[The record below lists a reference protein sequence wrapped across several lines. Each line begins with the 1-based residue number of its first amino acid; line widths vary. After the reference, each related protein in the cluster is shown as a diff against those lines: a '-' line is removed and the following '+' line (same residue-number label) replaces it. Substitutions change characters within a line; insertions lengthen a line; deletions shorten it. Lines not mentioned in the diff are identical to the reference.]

1 MIKSIL
7 ACTDGSEH
15 GDAAS
20 DYAITLAR
28 QLKARLCGL
37 HVLDSRM
44 LEGPLMADISGWLGA
59 EPFSAQLTHFRQLM
73 EQKGAAVMASF
84 QTRCAAQGVPAEVKV
99 CTGLPARVILEEEA
113 RAELV
118 VLGQQGEH
126 AEWTGDLAGSTVERV
141 TRHSLK
147 PCLVTPI
154 AFQPVTKILAG
165 YDGSGHASRAL
176 HEAIELAAALAVP
189 LVILVAAENADE
201 VGPAH
206 EKAEDAMKLARAH
219 ECIAAQLVVEGDPGE
234 QLQLKARELGCN
246 LIVIG
251 AYGHSRIRAMIL
263 GSTTHQLIAH
273 SQQPVMLV
281 R

>member
-20 DYAITLAR
+20 EYAVTLAR
-28 QLKARLCGL
+28 QLKARLSGL

-73 EQKGAAVMASF
+73 EQKGAAVMESF
-84 QTRCAAQGVPAEVKV
+84 RALCEQHGVPAEVKV
-99 CTGLPARVILEEEA
+99 RTGLPSRIILDEET

-118 VLGQQGEH
+118 VLGQKGEH
-126 AEWTGDLAGSTVERV
+126 AEWTGDQTGSTVERV
-141 TRHSLK
+141 VRHSVK
-147 PCLVTPI
+147 PCLVTPT
-154 AFQPVTKILAG
+154 AFQPVKKILAG

-176 HEAIELAAALAVP
+176 HEAIELAVALSAP
-189 LVILVAAENADE
+189 LVILVAAENPDE
-201 VGPAH
+201 EETARAQ
-206 EKAEDAMKLARAH
+206 AEDAMKLARAH
-219 ECIAAQLVVEGDPGE
+219 DCVAANLVVAGDPAE
-234 QLQLKARELGCN
+234 QLRLKAHDLGCN
-246 LIVIG
+246 LIVVG
-251 AYGHSRIRAMIL
+251 AYGHSRIREMIL

-273 SQQPVMLV
+273 SDLPVMLV